1 MKLFS
6 IAAISA
12 VALSSVEASR
22 GRNKHMARSLD
33 CSMNPEAPEQF
44 IQCFYEKHAS
54 SVVDEKVTEY
64 KRVASRITSALEKAG
79 DNKKLQQKYT
89 KAILIR
95 NANLFGQEKQE
106 MKDLFDNNVEIMDE
120 YINLVKNNVNVEE
133 ARQFLNSLQHKTIS
147 EVENNFVKFLD
158 KTIQEQMD
166 KYASSLPDGIASINT
181 NDAIAEVQNAVK
193 SLPQVKQFLSEN
205 GDESLGALMQSLF
218 EKAQDKAE
226 ELDIQGN
233 IDELKSQLQQYERL
247 EKELRAKIKKV
258 RA

>member
-1 MKLFS
+1 MGTRSSRFSQSLHRNRSKIINLLTKMKLFS

-106 MKDLFDNNVEIMDE
+106 MKDLFDDVEIMDE

-158 KTIQEQMD
+158 KTSQEQMD

-181 NDAIAEVQNAVK
+181 NDAIA
-193 SLPQVKQFLSEN
+193 
-205 GDESLGALMQSLF
+205 
-218 EKAQDKAE
+218 
-226 ELDIQGN
+226 
-233 IDELKSQLQQYERL
+233 
-247 EKELRAKIKKV
+247 
-258 RA
+258 

>member
-1 MKLFS
+1 MGTRSSRFSQSLHRNRSKKKHLFTKMKLFS
-6 IAAISA
+6 IATISA
-12 VALSSVEASR
+12 VVLSSVEASR

-79 DNKKLQQKYT
+79 DNKKLQQ
-89 KAILIR
+89 
-95 NANLFGQEKQE
+95 KQE

-193 SLPQVKQFLSEN
+193 SLPQVKQFL
-205 GDESLGALMQSLF
+205 G
-218 EKAQDKAE
+218 
-226 ELDIQGN
+226 
-233 IDELKSQLQQYERL
+233 
-247 EKELRAKIKKV
+247 
-258 RA
+258 